1 MYLKFH
7 QVIINQWVMLFLKII
22 LNLNASVINVLKNF
36 PFENNTNLMV
46 YIVIYIILKKQNEE

>member
-1 MYLKFH
+1 
-7 QVIINQWVMLFLKII
+7 MLFLKII

>member
-1 MYLKFH
+1 MG
-7 QVIINQWVMLFLKII
+7 
-22 LNLNASVINVLKNF
+22 NAIFKDNTKSKCKCYKCSEKF